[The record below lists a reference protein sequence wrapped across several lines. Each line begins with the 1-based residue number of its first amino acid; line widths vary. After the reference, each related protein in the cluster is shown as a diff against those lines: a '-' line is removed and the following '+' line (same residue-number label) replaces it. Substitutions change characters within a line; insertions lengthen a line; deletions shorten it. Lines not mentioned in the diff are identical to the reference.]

1 MDRRTVLS
9 VLSLANYPPA
19 ILLGIVLFLSAGV
32 GSADNSAEDHC
43 LAFVLEG

>member
-1 MDRRTVLS
+1 VCSAWQNTR
-9 VLSLANYPPA
+9 A

-32 GSADNSAEDHC
+32 GSAANSAEDHC